1 MVSMLQNK
9 LGYPLPVQESS
20 SDKKLCEL
28 YVKLPESQK
37 TGFWICVGKKLGITG
52 KEALRQYRRLYKK
65 TFFPDPLTETDK
77 QMINQCISGFAEP
90 EKHQKALSDIVN
102 RMLQQNGRR
111 VYPTTINKY
120 IQQVL
125 LQREQQSQQLQTTNS
140 VSIVNE

>member
-1 MVSMLQNK
+1 MLQNK
-9 LGYPLPVQESS
+9 LGYPLPAQESS
-20 SDKKLCEL
+20 SDKELCEL
-28 YVKLPESQK
+28 YAKLPESQK
-37 TGFWICVGKKLGITG
+37 TGFWIRVGRRLGITG
-52 KEALRQYRRLYKK
+52 KEAMMQYRRLYKK

-111 VYPTTINKY
+111 VYPMRVNKY
-120 IQQVL
+120 VQQVIS
-125 LQREQQSQQLQTTNS
+125 QREQPNQQLQTTNS

>member
-9 LGYPLPVQESS
+9 LGYPLPAQERS
-20 SDKKLCEL
+20 SDKRLCEL
-28 YVKLPESQK
+28 YEELPEK
-37 TGFWICVGKKLGITG
+37 NGFWICVGKKLGITG

-102 RMLQQNGRR
+102 RMLKQNGRR
-111 VYPTTINKY
+111 VYPTTVNKY

-125 LQREQQSQQLQTTNS
+125 LQREQPNQQLQTTNS

>member
-9 LGYPLPVQESS
+9 LGYPLPVQERS
-20 SDKKLCEL
+20 SDKRLCEL

-65 TFFPDPLTETDK
+65 TFYPDPLTETNK

-102 RMLQQNGRR
+102 KMLQQNGCR

-120 IQQVL
+120 I
-125 LQREQQSQQLQTTNS
+125 
-140 VSIVNE
+140 